1 MALNMRSEFLGGSLN
16 AAQRSSTKPVVGKLQ
31 VQALFKGGSKSPQKA
46 AKQGTQKLSGAVKT
60 AQKAVKKVCNVYFW

>member
-46 AKQGTQKLSGAVKT
+46 AKQGTQKLSGAVKS
-60 AQKAVKKVCNVYFW
+60 AQKAVKKVCNVCSL